1 MAGERYFPEE
11 IFQRG
16 ELDCIQMRGTC
27 CCPIPRVF
35 VMGGIKTTLQ
45 APQLVVLTRFCL
57 RSYVHVKTVWLA
69 TMRLATGSGGGRNKF
84 EVWRSR

>member
-1 MAGERYFPEE
+1 MAGERYFPKE

-35 VMGGIKTTLQ
+35 VMGGIKTTL
-45 APQLVVLTRFCL
+45 
-57 RSYVHVKTVWLA
+57 
-69 TMRLATGSGGGRNKF
+69 
-84 EVWRSR
+84 